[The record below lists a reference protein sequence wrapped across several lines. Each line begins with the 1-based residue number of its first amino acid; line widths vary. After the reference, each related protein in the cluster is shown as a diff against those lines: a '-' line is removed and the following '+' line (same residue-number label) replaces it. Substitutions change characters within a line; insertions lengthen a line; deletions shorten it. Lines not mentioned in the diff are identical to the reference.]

1 MTLSELLARMTADA
15 KAGAVAA
22 PEVAVLRQTQVQ
34 TDAYPVEER
43 AAILEHEAGQP
54 RARADWMAWH
64 MTHAERTGVWT
75 EAEVL
80 ATKQRTARFTKR
92 GLALMV
98 ADVLACRLVQRD
110 RDEDDRRVCP
120 ECARFTRGACGVGL
134 VPVGGGGLEVL
145 HRCDSFVE
153 GS

>member
-1 MTLSELLARMTADA
+1 MQQLKLDELQARIFLHEFDHLQS
-15 KAGAVAA
+15 
-22 PEVAVLRQTQVQ
+22 VLFHDR
-34 TDAYPVEER
+34 
-43 AAILEHEAGQP
+43 
-54 RARADWMAWH
+54 M
-64 MTHAERTGVWT
+64 